1 MEHAEVHITDW
12 RGDWARRHGLLNAIG
27 VLAMC
32 GGFIAVFVA
41 AALAPL
47 RPESPLGPMVFLSCL
62 GALLLGL
69 AIDSLPWKVRSFG
82 ADGA

>member
-1 MEHAEVHITDW
+1 
-12 RGDWARRHGLLNAIG
+12 
-27 VLAMC
+27 MC

-69 AIDSLPWKVRSFG
+69 AIDFLPWKVRSSG